1 MIRYKL
7 YQDNRKNST
16 TRGQWYGRA
25 AVMGVTNLETLAARI
40 QRNCTAKK
48 SDVLAVLT
56 ELVEVMQDELQEGR
70 RVKLDGFG
78 SFKIGLSTKG
88 AEARRLRQLQD
99 RTEHQGC
106 GDRQGVHADQERQGC
121 ARAVPAGSEDQC
133 RRHACQDFPHWHPGG
148 RVRRVRQAGRGGAA
162 VG

>member
-16 TRGQWYGRA
+16 TRGMWYARA
-25 AVMGVTNLETLAARI
+25 AVMGVTDLETLAARI

-48 SDVLAVLT
+48 SDVMAVLT

-78 SFKIGLSTKG
+78 SFKIGISTTG
-88 AEARRLRQLQD
+88 AESPKLF
-99 RTEHQGC
+99 TPTKNVK
-106 GDRQGVHADQERQGC
+106 GVHVLFQPEVKTSADGSRVKTFLTGIKVAEYGEYDKPEEEQE
-121 ARAVPAGSEDQC
+121 P
-133 RRHACQDFPHWHPGG
+133 
-148 RVRRVRQAGRGGAA
+148 
-162 VG
+162 

>member
-25 AVMGVTNLETLAARI
+25 AVMGTTNLETLAARI

-56 ELVEVMQDELQEGR
+56 ELVEVMQDELQEGH

-88 AEARRLRQLQD
+88 AETAKAF
-99 RTEHQGC
+99 TPTKNVK
-106 GDRQGVHADQERQGC
+106 GVHVLFQPEVKTSADGTRVKTFLTGIQVAEYGEYDTPDEEEEQE
-121 ARAVPAGSEDQC
+121 P
-133 RRHACQDFPHWHPGG
+133 
-148 RVRRVRQAGRGGAA
+148 
-162 VG
+162 

>member
-25 AVMGVTNLETLAARI
+25 AVMGTTNLETLAARI

-88 AEARRLRQLQD
+88 
-99 RTEHQGC
+99 
-106 GDRQGVHADQERQGC
+106 
-121 ARAVPAGSEDQC
+121 
-133 RRHACQDFPHWHPGG
+133 
-148 RVRRVRQAGRGGAA
+148 
-162 VG
+162 

>member
-16 TRGQWYGRA
+16 TRGQWYARA
-25 AVMGVTNLETLAARI
+25 AVMGVTDLETLAARI

-48 SDVLAVLT
+48 SDVMAVLT

-78 SFKIGLSTKG
+78 SFKIGISTTG
-88 AEARRLRQLQD
+88 AESPKLF
-99 RTEHQGC
+99 TPTKNVK
-106 GDRQGVHADQERQGC
+106 GVHVLFQRK
-121 ARAVPAGSEDQC
+121 
-133 RRHACQDFPHWHPGG
+133 QDEPQHSPSKLDSAFGFYGFSFVQVESG
-148 RVRRVRQAGRGGAA
+148 R
-162 VG
+162 

>member
-48 SDVLAVLT
+48 SDVMAVLT

-78 SFKIGLSTKG
+78 SFKIGISNSG
-88 AEARRLRQLQD
+88 AES
-99 RTEHQGC
+99 
-106 GDRQGVHADQERQGC
+106 
-121 ARAVPAGSEDQC
+121 P
-133 RRHACQDFPHWHPGG
+133 
-148 RVRRVRQAGRGGAA
+148 
-162 VG
+162 

>member
-25 AVMGVTNLETLAARI
+25 AVMGTTNLETLAARI

-48 SDVLAVLT
+48 SDVLAVFT

-88 AEARRLRQLQD
+88 AETAKAF
-99 RTEHQGC
+99 TPTKNVK
-106 GDRQGVHADQERQGC
+106 GVHVLFQPEVKTSADGT
-121 ARAVPAGSEDQC
+121 
-133 RRHACQDFPHWHPGG
+133 
-148 RVRRVRQAGRGGAA
+148 RVKTFLTGIQVAEYGEYDKPDEEETEP
-162 VG
+162 